1 MFCSFF
7 ASNVC
12 SQDIARVPVPSVS
25 EMEGQLLQT
34 NTFVSLARGKVS
46 QYLCEIVVLHW
57 SRAEYTSEMS
67 GCIAGIPVMP
77 ADISPAWLA
86 KCRAHWFSE

>member
-1 MFCSFF
+1 MNEMFIYNIIYDSGNGVCLKVANFNFPKVDF
-7 ASNVC
+7 ASQV
-12 SQDIARVPVPSVS
+12 
-25 EMEGQLLQT
+25 G
-34 NTFVSLARGKVS
+34 
-46 QYLCEIVVLHW
+46 
-57 SRAEYTSEMS
+57 EMS